1 MIAALSDWPLP
12 AKVLASIMALLLA
25 ALLWSTVSSLVLL
38 TYLGR
43 AHAGWPL
50 VEWWAYREWYPDPS
64 KAPAVNALVE
74 RGLRLSALV
83 STGIPLAI
91 GAGLFARH
99 VAPRIAHDNA
109 RWASWRD
116 LHKVGFS
123 SQRGLYLARVRGR
136 FVRLAGKQR
145 KHMIVYAPTQ
155 SGKGVGTVIPSGLTA
170 DPMSLIFFDPKFEAF
185 AATAGWQAE
194 QGANVVLFAP
204 LSPTGQTAQYN
215 PCSYVRRMPD
225 GSPSVDTWGDI
236 EAVVHAQIPA
246 GEGQQQFWNRTARTA
261 YTAVLAF
268 LSETEGGDFTIPAAV
283 ALLSRGDS
291 PSHIATAL
299 NARRQAGRPYSK
311 PCADNLREFTSGN
324 ADLLDGIKRTI
335 KSYLGIFSNPRVVA
349 ATSGNT
355 FRLDRLRHERT
366 ALYVGVAPNDIATL
380 QPLLTLLF
388 AQFIDL
394 TARVPPG
401 TDPEA
406 RLEVNMVLDEF
417 PLLGAS
423 EKIVEAFGYIA
434 GYGVRLIPIVQ
445 TPAQLEDIYKAAGAR
460 KIMDNCKVE
469 LCLAPD
475 DIDLAEKISRRLG
488 TIKGKRQGS
497 SASAFGGFSD
507 LFKGNV
513 SSSATE
519 RRLMTAYEVTQ
530 LPEDKCII
538 LHGGMPGALA
548 RRIRYYDQPP
558 FKNRLRAP
566 PAIAA
571 IPVELRYDDADDGPE
586 PVHSVQPPP
595 SPPSSPPPSTAPKA
609 KAKAKARP
617 RKESAG
623 LEMSVAQAEATLLA
637 ATRNTV
643 DLAQFGQSP
652 AAAKAQIDRVI
663 HNLPTLKGRKL

>member
-12 AKVLASIMALLLA
+12 AKVLAGIMALLLA

-43 AHAGWPL
+43 PHTGWPL

-91 GAGLFARH
+91 GAGLLARH
-99 VAPRIAHDNA
+99 LAPRIAHDNA

-155 SGKGVGTVIPSGLTA
+155 SGKGVGTVIPCGLTA

-215 PCSYVRRMPD
+215 PCSYVRRMAD

-236 EAVVHAQIPA
+236 EAIVHAQIPA

-268 LSETEGGDFTIPAAV
+268 LSETEGADFSIPAAV
-283 ALLSRGDS
+283 ALLSRGDG
-291 PSHIATAL
+291 PSHIAAAL

-401 TDPEA
+401 TDAEA
-406 RLEVNMVLDEF
+406 RLEVNVVLDEF

-488 TIKGKRQGS
+488 TVKGKRQGS
-497 SASAFGGFSD
+497 SSSAFGGFSD
-507 LFKGNV
+507 MFKGNV

-558 FKNRLRAP
+558 FKNRLRPP

-571 IPVELRYDDADDGPE
+571 IPVELRFDDTDDGPG

-595 SPPSSPPPSTAPKA
+595 SPPSSPAPSPSPKA
-609 KAKAKARP
+609 KTKGRP
-617 RKESAG
+617 RKEGADLG
-623 LEMSVAQAEATLLA
+623 MSVAQAEATLRA
-637 ATRNTV
+637 ATSNQV
-643 DLAQFGQSP
+643 DLSQFGQSP

-663 HNLPTLKGRKL
+663 HNLPTLKGRK